1 MISMLLYDRM
11 EKELHRLR
19 ETVKK
24 QAAYLG
30 DEYWN
35 IISVSNTQDIE
46 EYEKTLDLL
55 DTACMDITKQGDIAC
70 VEALRKKYEEMFLL
84 IIADMDIPP
93 MSYVRPQIMA
103 ASLLIRPFD
112 EKEIERVVKEFL
124 LAYLSRREKQQGRN
138 NFVIEAK
145 DGKVY
150 IPFDKIYYLEAR
162 EKKLYVLTDREEYSF
177 YGTLDKIEGELPAY
191 FTRCHRSFIV
201 NTRKIE
207 KVMLSQNMILL
218 SENRDVPLSRSYKA
232 ALKEWGRK

>member
-11 EKELHRLR
+11 EKELYRLR
-19 ETVKK
+19 EAVKN

-35 IISVSNTQDIE
+35 IMSAGTWQDVE
-46 EYEKTLDLL
+46 EYEKMLDMLN
-55 DTACMDITKQGDIAC
+55 TACMDITEEGDIAH

-84 IIADMDIPP
+84 LIADINVSP

-124 LAYLSRREKQQGRN
+124 QAYLNQREKRQGWD
-138 NFVIEAK
+138 NFVIESK
-145 DGKVY
+145 DGRIH
-150 IPFDKIYYLEAR
+150 IPYDKIYYLEAR
-162 EKKLYVLTDREEYSF
+162 EKKLYVLTDREEYGF
-177 YGTLDKIEGELPAY
+177 YGTMDKIEGELPAY
-191 FTRCHRSFIV
+191 FMRCHRSFIV
-201 NTRKIE
+201 NSRKIE

-218 SENRDVPLSRSYKA
+218 SEDRDVPLSRSYKA
-232 ALKEWGRK
+232 ALKELGGK

>member
-11 EKELHRLR
+11 EKELYRLR
-19 ETVKK
+19 EAVKN

-35 IISVSNTQDIE
+35 IMSAGTWQDVE
-46 EYEKTLDLL
+46 EYEKMLDMLN
-55 DTACMDITKQGDIAC
+55 TACMDITGKGDIAH
-70 VEALRKKYEEMFLL
+70 VEALRQKYEEMFLL
-84 IIADMDIPP
+84 LIADVNVSP

-124 LAYLSRREKQQGRN
+124 QAYLNQREKRQGWD
-138 NFVIEAK
+138 NFVIESK
-145 DGKVY
+145 DGRIH
-150 IPFDKIYYLEAR
+150 IPYDKIYYLEAR
-162 EKKLYVLTDREEYSF
+162 EKKLYVLTDREEYGF
-177 YGTLDKIEGELPAY
+177 YGTMDKIEGELPAY
-191 FTRCHRSFIV
+191 FMRCHRSFIV

-218 SENRDVPLSRSYKA
+218 SEDRDVPLSRSYKA
-232 ALKEWGRK
+232 ALKELGGK